1 MGFMNLICP
10 NSPYI
15 STVLGFGINIMTL
28 VMITVLGITK
38 RTAGGTGRIY
48 FLEKVFLRA
57 IPALGAFVA
66 FFDMALGLKEALNGY
81 NSPYHDWLFRGSQ
94 CLIWV
99 TILLISNC
107 NNWLATLCNRI
118 LCFWWVMKPLLGIP
132 FLQTAFS
139 SQEALRCLKESCV
152 LSVDILFGICINIIR
167 IKRTSPTSRKYSSV
181 DEPLLSCGM
190 DIEEGR
196 FKDSAIGHGVWHLMT
211 FKSINSVME
220 QGAIKQLDF
229 EDLLQLPNDMDPSS
243 SLNTLLSSWQT
254 QQRNNC
260 SHPSFFRAIFTAY
273 GWPYLRL
280 GALKVLN
287 DCMGFVGPLL
297 LNQLL
302 QFLQQGVMVQF
313 KKAKKGS
320 QHLDGYILAI
330 SLGLTSVLKSFLDTQ
345 YTFHLSKLKLKMRSS
360 VMTVIYRKCLC
371 VSLAERSKFSEGEI
385 QTFMSIDADR
395 TVNLFNSLHDMWS
408 RVKYAFLSGIAITI
422 LLIPEI
428 RRTGEILTSMRTLKM
443 YAWEL
448 LFTSWLTETRSS
460 EVKHLSTRK
469 YLDAWCVFFWA
480 TTPTLFSLFTFGLYS
495 LMGNQLDAAT
505 VFTCLALFD
514 SLISPLN
521 SFPWV
526 INGLIDAIIS
536 TKRLSRFLSCSENEP
551 DLGQT
556 GKSPPSSC
564 LEDQS
569 DMAIVIRDACCTW
582 STNDEQERD
591 MILHHVTLHLPKG
604 SLVAVIGEV
613 GSGKSSLLNLILG
626 EMRLINGSIHS
637 SGSIAYV
644 PQVPW
649 ILSGTLRDNILF
661 GKDYDPRRYSDVLQ
675 ACALKFDISQMV
687 GGDMTYIGE
696 KGVNLSGGQRARLA
710 LARAI
715 YYGSDIIMLDDVLS
729 AVDAQVACWILY
741 EAILGPLMSQQTRI
755 LCTHNVQA
763 ISSADIIVVMDKGHV
778 NWVGSSADLSISSL
792 AFSSLKEFNISSQ
805 VQTIET
811 SGNTSTETKENVIS
825 ESDCIHVSEGEEQ
838 VIEGEQRKE
847 GRVEL
852 NVYKHYAAFAGWT
865 ITIVTCLSAILMQA
879 SRNGNDLWLS
889 YWVDTTGSD
898 KKGYPTSFY
907 LDGGCRRRTCRG
919 REKRD
924 SKLIVLC
931 IFSAANSV
939 LTLTRAFSFAFGGL
953 RAAIQVH
960 DRLLNK
966 LMDAPIN
973 FFDQTPSG
981 RILNRFSSDLYTID
995 DALPFILNSLLAKFV
1010 GLLGIAIVL
1019 SYVQV
1024 MFLLLLLPFWY
1035 IYSKLQKSTSRELR
1049 RLDGVSR
1056 SPIYASFT
1064 ETLDGSSTI
1073 RAFKSERLFYGQV
1086 YWERDIVSANFL
1098 LRDNSKFVALPAP
1111 SAAFVISFVAVMAV
1125 VGSQDKFPISMGS
1138 PGLVGLA
1145 LSYAAPVVA
1154 LLGSFLTSF
1163 TETEKEMVSVER
1175 VLQYMDIPQEELD
1188 GCQQL
1193 EPDWPLQGQIEF
1205 QNVTLR
1211 YMPSLP
1217 AALKDVS
1224 FVIAGGMQVGIVGR
1238 TGAGKSSILN
1248 AIFRLNPICQG
1259 CILVD
1264 RINIADVPVRYLRSH
1279 FAVVPQSPFLFEGS
1293 LRTNLDPFRANDD
1306 FKIWKVLEKC
1316 HVKEEVEASG
1326 GLDIHVKESGTSF
1339 SVGQRQLLCL
1349 ARALLKSSKVLCL
1362 DECTAN
1368 VDTQTASKLQNAI
1381 ASECRGMT
1389 VITIAHRISTV
1400 LNMDNILILDQGIL

>member
-57 IPALGAFVA
+57 IPALRAFVA

-107 NNWLATLCNRI
+107 NNWFATLCNRI

-196 FKDSAIGHGVWHLMT
+196 FKDSKAIGHGVWHLMT

-220 QGAIKQLDF
+220 QGVIKQLDF

-360 VMTVIYRKCLC
+360 IMTVIYRKGDQKMERKQGFFSALKDEVGRGLSPGRSRGRSPSRSVSPGSGLLRRRRPAAGHHVAGPDVFISRSESLRPAEALSPLMEGPDPDESDGGDSRMERWGHWMKGQLGLCLSTVRSEVAAQCFGCASGSGAPCGGQKLQNAVVNAYAMGKCLC

-395 TVNLFNSLHDMWS
+395 TVNLFSSLHDMW

-480 TTPTLFSLFTFGLYS
+480 ATPTLFSLFTFGLYS

-505 VFTCLALFD
+505 VFTCLALFN

-564 LEDQS
+564 SEDQS

-778 NWVGSSADLSISSL
+778 NWAGSSADLSISSL

-805 VQTIET
+805 FQTIER

-852 NVYKHYAAFAGWT
+852 NVCKHYAAFAGWT

-924 SKLIVLC
+924 SKLVVLC

-995 DALPFILNSLLAKFV
+995 DALPFILNSLLANFV

-1049 RLDGVSR
+1049 RLDSVSR

-1073 RAFKSERLFYGQV
+1073 RAFKSE
-1086 YWERDIVSANFL
+1086 
-1098 LRDNSKFVALPAP
+1098 
-1111 SAAFVISFVAVMAV
+1111 
-1125 VGSQDKFPISMGS
+1125 
-1138 PGLVGLA
+1138 
-1145 LSYAAPVVA
+1145 
-1154 LLGSFLTSF
+1154 
-1163 TETEKEMVSVER
+1163 
-1175 VLQYMDIPQEELD
+1175 
-1188 GCQQL
+1188 
-1193 EPDWPLQGQIEF
+1193 
-1205 QNVTLR
+1205 
-1211 YMPSLP
+1211 
-1217 AALKDVS
+1217 
-1224 FVIAGGMQVGIVGR
+1224 
-1238 TGAGKSSILN
+1238 
-1248 AIFRLNPICQG
+1248 
-1259 CILVD
+1259 
-1264 RINIADVPVRYLRSH
+1264 
-1279 FAVVPQSPFLFEGS
+1279 
-1293 LRTNLDPFRANDD
+1293 
-1306 FKIWKVLEKC
+1306 
-1316 HVKEEVEASG
+1316 
-1326 GLDIHVKESGTSF
+1326 
-1339 SVGQRQLLCL
+1339 
-1349 ARALLKSSKVLCL
+1349 
-1362 DECTAN
+1362 
-1368 VDTQTASKLQNAI
+1368 
-1381 ASECRGMT
+1381 
-1389 VITIAHRISTV
+1389 
-1400 LNMDNILILDQGIL
+1400 